1 MRRYCLVTRT
11 TKRQNL
17 QITQSNTTQKGA
29 IVNSSQLTDT
39 LKNLGQ
45 ERGQTEPGLVALYDI
60 RPGNGAGLFLQPRN
74 PYGAEP
80 EAEHEND
87 GSSVVAARRRPCMP
101 ARPAFSQNI
110 QPSASPGPTAGI
122 PVPRRDATM
131 FHNVQPWPPPLEY
144 VIHPELRTEHICP
157 SSSAS
162 LLSLPARQCDIS
174 AAVIQRD
181 SHRRYIRNSFVY

>member
-1 MRRYCLVTRT
+1 MRQFTCPKAVTHPSTNRARCRAT
-11 TKRQNL
+11 ALIETNALPLHQTAN
-17 QITQSNTTQKGA
+17 QI
-29 IVNSSQLTDT
+29 
-39 LKNLGQ
+39 
-45 ERGQTEPGLVALYDI
+45 
-60 RPGNGAGLFLQPRN
+60 QPRN
-74 PYGAEP
+74 SYGAEP
-80 EAEHEND
+80 EAERESD

-122 PVPRRDATM
+122 PVPHRDATM